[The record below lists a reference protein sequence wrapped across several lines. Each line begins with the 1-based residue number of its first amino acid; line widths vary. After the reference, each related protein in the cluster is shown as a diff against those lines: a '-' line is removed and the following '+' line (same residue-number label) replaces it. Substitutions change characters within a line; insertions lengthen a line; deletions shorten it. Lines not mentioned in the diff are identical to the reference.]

1 MKVPSQVPA
10 WPRVALVLGT
20 AAFLASAQSVI
31 AGERS
36 RPSDSS
42 GPPVRVERT
51 TSGSSSSSGS
61 SASSSS
67 SRSSSGSSPSASSR
81 ESGDRSSS
89 SSARAGRT
97 RPSWEGSPSPGRTRV
112 ERPRGSGDG
121 HHHRPG
127 TYYGRHSNNYN
138 YYWGWYGGYY
148 WPWWGWNDPYYPY
161 YYHPRYRSYYDRP
174 YYWYETQERS
184 GALDFDVNP
193 EHAEIWVDGQQ
204 MGTADDF
211 DGFPSFL
218 WLPEG
223 SYQVVVY
230 LDGYETLVRDYEIRS
245 GVVIDL
251 EDTLQPG
258 DSVPPEEI
266 FERAAPKRE
275 QAPRQGSGGR
285 WYWQEDGAE
294 AKAPPAED
302 AEAYD
307 VRGEP
312 GRVRLVI
319 EPGDASVYLDG
330 RFLGTAEDLGRLR
343 KGLIIDPG
351 EHRLQVVRPGFET
364 VEKTF
369 TVEARDETEVEI
381 VLERE

>member
-1 MKVPSQVPA
+1 MKVRSQVPA

-20 AAFLASAQSVI
+20 AAFLASAQTVI

-42 GPPVRVERT
+42 GPPVRVERN
-51 TSGSSSSSGS
+51 SSESSSPRSSSSPSSPSRGSSG
-61 SASSSS
+61 SASSRDSGD
-67 SRSSSGSSPSASSR
+67 RSPSSSPSAGR
-81 ESGDRSSS
+81 TRPDWDRSSS
-89 SSARAGRT
+89 SPRGPA
-97 RPSWEGSPSPGRTRV
+97 RV
-112 ERPRGSGDG
+112 ERPRGSGGD
-121 HHHRPG
+121 HHHG
-127 TYYGRHSNNYN
+127 HGHYYGRYPSS

-161 YYHPRYRSYYDRP
+161 YYHPRYRYYDRP
-174 YYWYETQERS
+174 DYYWHETQERN

-204 MGTADDF
+204 LGTADDF

-223 SYQVVVY
+223 SYQVAVY
-230 LDGYETLVRDYEIRS
+230 LDGYETLVRDYEIRA

-258 DSVPPEEI
+258 ESVSPEEL

-275 QAPRQGSGGR
+275 RAPRQDSDDA
-285 WYWQEDGAE
+285 WYWKRGGAD
-294 AKAPPAED
+294 AKAQADED
-302 AEAYD
+302 DAYD

-312 GRVRLVI
+312 GRVRLEV
-319 EPGDASVYLDG
+319 EPSDASVYLDG
-330 RFLGTAEDLGRLR
+330 RFLGTAEDLGRLK
-343 KGLIIDPG
+343 KGLIVDPG

-369 TVEARDETEVEI
+369 SVEARQETSLEI